1 MTAANYSYHPF
12 HTIGGARLSLFD
24 EAAANGAGAWQPL
37 GRVADAEFRVE
48 SEKLDRL
55 GSQRGTLQPVAQFCR
70 SLRHSLSFRL
80 LEQASP
86 LALGLLAGPGAVVS
100 GSSAGTEQYSEILRL
115 HATDWTELLR
125 PWALETSPAATLR
138 SYDGLV
144 TYGSPVDYELDY
156 QRGLIRR
163 SSGSAI
169 GEGQPV
175 VLSAT
180 VRRQAVSETAIGA
193 PDARERYHRVLLQQL
208 ATDGGD
214 PAGWRETGLEF
225 EFSRVSTVLP
235 GQGISFSEEQ
245 LGEGVALD
253 WDCMYD
259 PASGNVGLLRS
270 AFAVL
275 ELFGP
280 GLP

>member
-1 MTAANYSYHPF
+1 M
-12 HTIGGARLSLFD
+12 
-24 EAAANGAGAWQPL
+24 
-37 GRVADAEFRVE
+37 
-48 SEKLDRL
+48 
-55 GSQRGTLQPVAQFCR
+55 
-70 SLRHSLSFRL
+70 
-80 LEQASP
+80 
-86 LALGLLAGPGAVVS
+86 
-100 GSSAGTEQYSEILRL
+100 
-115 HATDWTELLR
+115 
-125 PWALETSPAATLR
+125 
-138 SYDGLV
+138 
-144 TYGSPVDYELDY
+144 
-156 QRGLIRR
+156 
-163 SSGSAI
+163 
-169 GEGQPV
+169 